1 MNRIDLN
8 CDMGESFGNYRLGND
23 ELLLDHVTSANI
35 ACGYHAGDPS
45 VMRKTTRMA
54 LDKGVAVGAHP
65 GYPDLQGFGR
75 RDMDVTAEE
84 LHDMVVYQVG
94 ALLAIV
100 RGEGGML
107 EHVKAHG
114 ALYNAAQRNHELAE
128 AIAHAVVSV
137 DPSLILLGLPDRELV
152 SAGQKAGL
160 RTANEAFADRSYEP
174 DGTLS
179 SRRQEGAV
187 IADPDSA
194 AEQCIGIVRQGV
206 VRTREGAEVHIAAD
220 TICLHGDNPRAP
232 EFARAIRTHLEQ
244 AGIRVASLASA

>member
-1 MNRIDLN
+1 MNRIDVN

-23 ELLLDHVTSANI
+23 ELLLDYVTSANI

-194 AEQCIGIVRQGV
+194 AEQCIGIVRHGV

>member
-23 ELLLDHVTSANI
+23 ELLLDYVTSANI

-244 AGIRVASLASA
+244 AGIRVTSLASA

>member
-1 MNRIDLN
+1 MNRIDVN

-23 ELLLDHVTSANI
+23 ELLLDYVTSANI

>member
-23 ELLLDHVTSANI
+23 ELLLDYVTSANI